1 MISLSDSSPLSA
13 PLLILISLPI
23 FWCLFMLFTKSAS
36 KTAPTPPGPWGL
48 PILGFLPFLRPD
60 MHIQFTELARQYG
73 PIYKLWLGSKLCTV
87 ISSPSLIKEIVRDH
101 DTIFANRDS
110 TVAGRICSYNGNDI
124 GFCPCNSDWRTRR
137 KLFVHDMLSNSSL
150 EATFDLRKEEVRKAI
165 RNIYTKINTPVQIC
179 ELAFGISLNA
189 IMSMVWGNTIEGEM
203 KDKIGAAFSSLVA
216 RSFDLLGKPNVSDY
230 FPILARFD
238 IQGVEREMSKIMQRV
253 DEIIEDIINER
264 TKIYSGKVGG
274 GNKNDGRLDFL
285 QMLMDL
291 SEKQDVKTAI
301 GKTQIKAMITDII
314 IGGTDTSSTT
324 IEWVMAEFMQNPKVM
339 EKAHKELNEVVGLNN
354 VVEEFH
360 IPKLV
365 YLEAVIKE
373 TLRIHPIGPFLTP
386 RTPSQSCTVGGYSI
400 PKDSAVF
407 INVWSI
413 QRDPLAWDNPSE
425 FMPERFLGNSE
436 KWNFSGNNFNYIPFG
451 SGRRICAG
459 LPLAE
464 RMLRYVLASLLH
476 SFDWQ
481 PPKGEIVDIEDRF
494 GVVLRKRTPLVAIP
508 SPRLSGKNL
517 YV

>member
-1 MISLSDSSPLSA
+1 
-13 PLLILISLPI
+13 
-23 FWCLFMLFTKSAS
+23 MLFTKSTN

-48 PILGFLPFLRPD
+48 PIVGFLPFLRPD

-87 ISSPSLIKEIVRDH
+87 ISSTSLIKEIIRDH

-110 TVAGRICSYNGNDI
+110 TVATRICSYNENDI
-124 GFCPCNSDWRTRR
+124 GFCPYNSGWRTRR

-150 EATFDLRKEEVRKAI
+150 DATFSLREYEVRKAI
-165 RNIYTKINTPVQIC
+165 RNIYTKINTPVKIH

-189 IMSMVWGNTIEGEM
+189 IMSMVWGNTVQGER
-203 KDKIGAAFSSLVA
+203 KDKIEAVFSPLVE
-216 RSFDLLGKPNVSDY
+216 RSFDLVGKPKC
-230 FPILARFD
+230 PISSRFLPD
-238 IQGVEREMSKIMQRV
+238 V
-253 DEIIEDIINER
+253 INER
-264 TKIYSGKVGG
+264 TKVVGG
-274 GNKNDGRLDFL
+274 GDKNGGRVDFL
-285 QMLMDL
+285 QMLMEL
-291 SEKQDVKTAI
+291 SEKQDDKTEI

-314 IGGTDTSSTT
+314 IVGTDTSAAT
-324 IEWVMAEFMQNPKVM
+324 IEWVMTDCMHNPEVM

-365 YLEAVIKE
+365 YLDAVIKE
-373 TLRIHPIGPFLTP
+373 TLRIRPIGPFLTP

-400 PKDSAVF
+400 PKDSTVF

-413 QRDPLAWDNPSE
+413 QRDPAWDNPSE
-425 FMPERFLGNSE
+425 FMPERFLDISE
-436 KWNFSGNNFNYIPFG
+436 KWDFRGNNFNYIPFG

-464 RMLRYVLASLLH
+464 RMLKYVLASLLH

-481 PPKGEIVDIEDRF
+481 LPKGEIVDMEERF
-494 GVVLRKRTPLVAIP
+494 GVVLKKGTPLVAIP